1 MKQGRPVQ
9 REAVLAG
16 GAGDYSSMIY
26 GDKENTQGGIAT
38 ETSSINKEKVEK
50 EVEKVKTV
58 TVEPVSTNTISG
70 TNSGTGTGSASS
82 STVSGSVTGS
92 SVGGVVVDGKDGKD
106 KDGNNV
112 KKVAVTGSWAAMVA
126 ANASAASAVSVV
138 TPPAGEKKTIK

>member
-26 GDKENTQGGIAT
+26 GDKENTQGGIST

-92 SVGGVVVDGKDGKD
+92 VGGVVVDGKDGKD

-138 TPPAGEKKTIK
+138 TPPAGKKNSAEM